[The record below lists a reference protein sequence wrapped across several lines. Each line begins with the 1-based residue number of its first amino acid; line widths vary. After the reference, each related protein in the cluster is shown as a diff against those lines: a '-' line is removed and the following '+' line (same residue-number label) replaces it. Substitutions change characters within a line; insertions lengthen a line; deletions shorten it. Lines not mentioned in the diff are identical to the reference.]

1 MLNHSYTCHSNTFYS
16 TTHIL
21 NTLVTTPTH
30 ITFAEFVYLLL
41 LTTTGVA
48 LNTLNAVIITVAS
61 ILPDIDTGASYPGR
75 AVPFISKKLERRF
88 GHRTL
93 THSVLFIMALAIL
106 IFPIRLVS
114 PDIFVCILT
123 GYSSHPFLDTMTVH
137 GVKLFYP
144 LSNVKCVFPLE
155 VNNPH
160 RYRLQTGSKID
171 RMLGI
176 FFLLGC
182 IPVFLIANQGYERF
196 IRFTQKN
203 IESAVRDYNE
213 FSRDNL
219 VFANATAYNML
230 TKQPFNGTIEV
241 IGALNP
247 STLIFKGVDGDLH
260 TLGKDFEA
268 DYVAENILC
277 EKGHP
282 ARSFV
287 RSIDLSNQL
296 LSQITTYID
305 TSTENYLFGDLST
318 NDKVSLPENIR
329 IFSPVTGGGGTIKL
343 NYARYHD
350 ICTFNLEYVFITK
363 GILTVKSILPG
374 SIREAASAPGLTLPR
389 LENFTQISVT
399 VDPKES
405 IEFYKARGDTVREK
419 EVIARKN
426 LAQFFQDQ
434 ISLNEGK
441 IQALDSQQITFLS
454 DIDQKIV
461 NAEQAA
467 KIDSSE
473 HAQRSELSNGGFT
486 SDRVL
491 SLSELKWRKS
501 RMALSQLIASRSTT
515 SSKIA
520 LEVRRLTLANRQLR
534 AKANA
539 AETQS
544 EVRSTVN
551 GLLMDI
557 RQIPHNNK
565 TQVTFIIKRI
575 PPPPSL

>member
-1 MLNHSYTCHSNTFYS
+1 
-16 TTHIL
+16 
-21 NTLVTTPTH
+21 VTSPTH
-30 ITFAEFVYLLL
+30 ITFAEFIYLLL

-48 LNTLNAVIITVAS
+48 LSTFNALVIAVAS
-61 ILPDIDTGASYPGR
+61 ILPDIDTAASFPGR
-75 AVPFISKKLERRF
+75 AIPFISNKLERRF

-93 THSVLFIMALAIL
+93 THSVLFIVALATIL
-106 IFPIRLVS
+106 LPVRLVNA
-114 PDIFVCILT
+114 DIFVCILA

-144 LSNVKCVFPLE
+144 LSSVKCVFPLE

-160 RYRLQTGSKID
+160 RYRMQTGSKLD
-171 RMLGI
+171 RMLGT

-196 IRFTQKN
+196 IRATQKN

-230 TKQPFNGTIEV
+230 TKQPFNGTIEL

-277 EKGHP
+277 ERGAP

-296 LSQITTYID
+296 LSQITTYVD

-329 IFSPVTGGGGTIKL
+329 IFSPITGGGGTIKL

-350 ICTFNLEYVFITK
+350 VCTFNLEYVFITK

-374 SIREAASAPGLTLPR
+374 KSLQGRSAPGLTLPK
-389 LENFTQISVT
+389 LENYSQISLT
-399 VDPKES
+399 LDPKES
-405 IEFYKARGDTVREK
+405 IEFYKARGDTVKEK

-441 IQALDSQQITFLS
+441 IQALESQKISFSS
-454 DIDQKIV
+454 DIDQKIA
-461 NAEQAA
+461 NAEQSA
-467 KIDSSE
+467 KIDSTE
-473 HAQRSELSNGGFT
+473 HHQRTELSKDGFT

-491 SLSELKWRKS
+491 TFSRLKWQKS
-501 RMALSQLIASRSTT
+501 KTLLSQLIASRSAT
-515 SSKIA
+515 SSKIT
-520 LEVRRLTLANRQLR
+520 LDIRRLTLANRQLR

-557 RQIPHNNK
+557 RQVPHNNK
-565 TQVTFIIKRI
+565 TQVTFIIKR
-575 PPPPSL
+575 LN

>member
-1 MLNHSYTCHSNTFYS
+1 M
-16 TTHIL
+16 
-21 NTLVTTPTH
+21 TTPTH
-30 ITFAEFVYLLL
+30 ITFAEFLYLLL

-48 LNTLNAVIITVAS
+48 LSASNAFIIAIAS
-61 ILPDIDTGASYPGR
+61 TLPDIDTAASYPGR
-75 AVPFISKKLERRF
+75 VVPSLSRFLERRF

-93 THSVLFIMALAIL
+93 THSVAFMVGLAVL
-106 IFPIRLVS
+106 LLPIRLVNA
-114 PDIFVCILT
+114 DIFVCILA

-144 LSNVKCVFPLE
+144 LSSSKCVFPLE

-160 RYRLQTGSKID
+160 RYRLQTGSKMD

-182 IPVFLIANQGYERF
+182 IPVFLIAHQGYERF
-196 IRFTQKN
+196 IRSTQKN

-230 TKQPFNGTIEV
+230 TKHPFSGTVEV

-247 STLIFKGVDGDLH
+247 STLIFKGADGDLH

-268 DYVAENILC
+268 DFVADKILC
-277 EKGHP
+277 ERGTP
-282 ARSFV
+282 VRSTV

-296 LSQITTYID
+296 LSQITAYID
-305 TSTENYLFGDLST
+305 TSVENYLFGDLAT
-318 NDKVSLPENIR
+318 TDKVSLPENIR
-329 IFSPVTGGGGTIKL
+329 IFSPVTGGGGTVKFS
-343 NYARYHD
+343 YARYRD
-350 ICTFNLEYVFITK
+350 ILTFNLEYVFITK

-374 SIREAASAPGLTLPR
+374 KNQESQSSPGLTLPR
-389 LENFTQISVT
+389 LENYTQISVT
-399 VDPKES
+399 LDPKES
-405 IEFYKARGDTVREK
+405 IQFCKTRGDTVRDK
-419 EVIARKN
+419 EILARKD

-441 IQALDSQQITFLS
+441 IQSLESQKLTFLS
-454 DIDQKIV
+454 EVNQKIV

-467 KIDSSE
+467 RIDSTE
-473 HAQRSELSNGGFT
+473 HAQRTELSKGGFT

-491 SLSELKWRKS
+491 TVSELKWHKS
-501 RMALSQLIASRSTT
+501 KTTLSQLLASRSATQSRT
-515 SSKIA
+515 A
-520 LEVRRLTLANRQLR
+520 LEIRKLSLTNRQLR
-534 AKANA
+534 SKANA
-539 AETQS
+539 AEKQS
-544 EVRSTVN
+544 EIHSTVN

-565 TQVTFIIKRI
+565 TQVTFIIKRMN
-575 PPPPSL
+575 